1 MNFNQQSIGYFTA
14 MTIGFL
20 IGIVRERLHHPGAMM
35 AGVRTHTI
43 ASMTGAVALSL
54 GMPAFLVCFALIGS
68 LIAVGYYRS
77 FRLDPGMTGEVSLL
91 MTVLLGGL
99 AMMDSEL
106 AAALGVG
113 IACLLFLK
121 KPLRKLSQELLSEKE
136 LEDALILFASALI
149 VLPLMPNQTLDT
161 WNSLNPFAIWK
172 VVVIIMFAGMV
183 GHLAVRLTG
192 LSWGLPIAGFFSGFI
207 SSTAVIMDLGRRAKN
222 NPEITDITCAS
233 ALLSNLASLILFS
246 VVLGSSSPP
255 LLLNVLKPLLFGGLV
270 LFAFAMFYLRHHQ
283 QIQEFKIPI
292 AEGAF
297 KLQHVFYIAFTISC
311 VSVIST
317 GMGVWFGQPGNL
329 LAAVI
334 VGFAEIH
341 AAAMSIAQLNQPLV
355 STGFTTEKH
364 IEWAVIAILGA
375 SVISKSVL
383 SFLNGGK
390 IYGKKISTAL
400 ISFVLASCLGLLI

>member
-1 MNFNQQSIGYFTA
+1 
-14 MTIGFL
+14 
-20 IGIVRERLHHPGAMM
+20 
-35 AGVRTHTI
+35 
-43 ASMTGAVALSL
+43 
-54 GMPAFLVCFALIGS
+54 
-68 LIAVGYYRS
+68 
-77 FRLDPGMTGEVSLL
+77 
-91 MTVLLGGL
+91 
-99 AMMDSEL
+99 MDSEL

-113 IACLLFLK
+113 ITCLLFLK

-149 VLPLMPNQTLDT
+149 VLPLMPNQAVDT
-161 WNSLNPFAIWK
+161 WGSLNPFVIWK

-222 NPEITDITCAS
+222 NPDITDIACAS

-246 VVLGSSSPP
+246 VVLGTSSPS
-255 LLLNVLKPLLFGGLV
+255 LLLNVLKPLLFGGAV
-270 LFAFAMFYLRHHQ
+270 LFVFAIFFLRHHQ
-283 QIQEFKIPI
+283 QTQEFKIPI

-317 GMGVWFGQPGNL
+317 GMGIWFGKPGSL
-329 LAAVI
+329 LAAII

-341 AAAMSIAQLNQPLV
+341 AAAMSIAQLSQTP
-355 STGFTTEKH
+355 TGYATEEH

-390 IYGKKISTAL
+390 IYGKKISSAL
-400 ISFVLASCLGLLI
+400 ISFVLASGLGLLI